1 MTQERTTTYETPDG
15 GSHTTTTIVT
25 DAPSRSRGAGMW
37 LVAIVLLVAKPFATA
52 LVGSGT
58 EVSGNFFTD
67 MWGNNTSDIDVRA
80 MLHGYATVAWTN
92 EASYI
97 PDATAVTVPRRSN
110 SWSNFNRCSDG
121 SMASA

>member
-1 MTQERTTTYETPDG
+1 LEDTAIDLVVRKLAE
-15 GSHTTTTIVT
+15 GSKVT
-25 DAPSRSRGAGMW
+25 
-37 LVAIVLLVAKPFATA
+37 
-52 LVGSGT
+52 VGSGT

-97 PDATAVTVPRRSN
+97 PDATAVTVTGTEVDARGNRPIHSN
-110 SWSNFNRCSDG
+110 VNPP
-121 SMASA
+121 AYVQ